1 MSKARCEERT
11 MTKMATR
18 LAALSL
24 LRLGGFH
31 GGRDAGFGMF
41 LVGAVLVGVVVWVMA
56 RGSRNAA

>member
-1 MSKARCEERT
+1 
-11 MTKMATR
+11 MTTMATR

-31 GGRDAGFGMF
+31 GGRDAGFGVF
-41 LVGAVLVGVVVWVMA
+41 LVGVVLVGVVVWVMA